1 MAAVALSMARL
12 GVLDEAEARL
22 ASLRQRQRAM
32 VDTLMAQLRAQREGL
47 RCALN
52 DVAPGLDGHNGDGGA
67 AAALSSALDAAAAAQ
82 AAAERECVMETE
94 AQQGWRAALAWAKGQ
109 LPGVLAG
116 ALGACCVLRFR
127 WCAFGG
133 CLLTPVRVFARPAG
147 VVAVAAVR
155 RTAAR
160 VGADRAAARAAALT
174 AEDGAAADDTR
185 RAAAARA
192 ARRPATEHIDPASVR
207 CAPHSLS
214 L

>member
-1 MAAVALSMARL
+1 MAAVALSMARR

-52 DVAPGLDGHNGDGGA
+52 DVAPGLDGHNGGG

-82 AAAERECVMETE
+82 AARERECVMETE

-116 ALGACCVLRFR
+116 ALGACCF
-127 WCAFGG
+127 C
-133 CLLTPVRVFARPAG
+133 
-147 VVAVAAVR
+147 
-155 RTAAR
+155 
-160 VGADRAAARAAALT
+160 
-174 AEDGAAADDTR
+174 
-185 RAAAARA
+185 
-192 ARRPATEHIDPASVR
+192 ASVGVLLGGVCSR
-207 CAPHSLS
+207 FAPRQVWLR
-214 L
+214 

>member
-1 MAAVALSMARL
+1 MSAAVAEVDDVAAVALSMARL

-52 DVAPGLDGHNGDGGA
+52 DVAPGLDGHNHGGGG

-82 AAAERECVMETE
+82 AAAERECVMEAE

-116 ALGACCVLRFR
+116 ALGACVCAAFLRFR

-133 CLLTPVRVFARPAG
+133 CLLTFCPACPPREQAWLRLRLCGAR
-147 VVAVAAVR
+147 
-155 RTAAR
+155 
-160 VGADRAAARAAALT
+160 
-174 AEDGAAADDTR
+174 R
-185 RAAAARA
+185 RASAPRA
-192 ARRPATEHIDPASVR
+192 PPPAPPR
-207 CAPHSLS
+207 
-214 L
+214 